1 MGSSR
6 RFSPDALIPPISEF
20 YHRHALEETT
30 STNEIAHELAG
41 RGAPEGTLVTARRQ
55 TRGRG
60 RRGNTWSSPPGNLY
74 LSLVLRP
81 QVSAQR
87 AAQLS
92 FVTALAVGQLVRSR
106 TSEETVALK
115 WPNDV
120 MVRNRK
126 VSGILLEAGPL
137 SERRPS
143 WIVVG
148 IGINVREAPRTSQNV
163 TALAA
168 LGDPE
173 PDPESALSDFRRL
186 FHDEYDRWVR
196 HGFEPVREAW
206 LRWAYRRGQTVRINL
221 RNETFEA
228 IFDGIDETGALL
240 ATLPDGKIT
249 TVSGGEVHFDLP
261 EP

>member
-1 MGSSR
+1 M
-6 RFSPDALIPPISEF
+6 IPPISEF

-30 STNEIAHELAG
+30 STNEIARQLAE

-55 TRGRG
+55 TGGRG
-60 RRGNTWSSPPGNLY
+60 RRGNAWSSPPGNLY

-81 QVSAQR
+81 QVPAQR

-92 FVTALAVGQLVRSR
+92 FVTALAVGGLVRSR
-106 TSEETVALK
+106 TSDRTVALK

-120 MVRNRK
+120 MVHDRK
-126 VSGILLEAGPL
+126 ISGILLEAGPL
-137 SERRPS
+137 SEKHPS

-148 IGINVREAPRTSQNV
+148 VGINVRETPRTSQDA

-173 PDPESALSDFRRL
+173 PDPEAVLNDFKRL
-186 FHDEYDRWVR
+186 FHDEYDKWIRQ
-196 HGFEPVREAW
+196 GFEPVREAW

-240 ATLPDGKIT
+240 AKLPDGKIT